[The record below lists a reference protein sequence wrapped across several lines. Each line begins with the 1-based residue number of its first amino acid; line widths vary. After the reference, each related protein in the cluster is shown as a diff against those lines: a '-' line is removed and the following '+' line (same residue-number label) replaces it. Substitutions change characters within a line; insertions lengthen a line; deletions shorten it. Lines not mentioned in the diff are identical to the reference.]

1 MSRGDVLKAKVFED
15 KEQFLGFV
23 EAKKGFQVFET
34 RQILF
39 LVLEAQSQFS
49 SKIFLA
55 THQLR
60 FGKNCNLFGNMRRKI
75 TIGQMPKRK
84 VLSETIKQDLPLLMY
99 YLELPKPSWC
109 MLG

>member
-23 EAKKGFQVFET
+23 EAKKKGFQVFET

-60 FGKNCNLFGNMRRKI
+60 FGKNCNLFGNM
-75 TIGQMPKRK
+75 
-84 VLSETIKQDLPLLMY
+84 
-99 YLELPKPSWC
+99 
-109 MLG
+109 